1 MFVLRYEKRLLLRW
15 ENVRYNWG
23 EMSTTNNLKHLS
35 YVMRNV
41 CFERWEICAKISRKC
56 VLKMTGNVCY
66 GWWEIL
72 ASNDFKCV
80 IQVMKNVCYTWRE
93 KCSISNEKCVL
104 HPTRKK
110 CYKWW
115 GMFAT
120 GDLKCVLHVI
130 VMWWNECAPSDRKW
144 VPQVKGKILIL
155 PRFSVFYI

>member
-1 MFVLRYEKRLLLRW
+1 
-15 ENVRYNWG
+15 
-23 EMSTTNNLKHLS
+23 
-35 YVMRNV
+35 
-41 CFERWEICAKISRKC
+41 
-56 VLKMTGNVCY
+56 MTGNVCY

-72 ASNDFKCV
+72 ASSDFKCV

-93 KCSISNEKCVL
+93 KCSISNEKYVL

-130 VMWWNECAPSDRKW
+130 VMCATSDETS
-144 VPQVKGKILIL
+144 VPQVMGGVCHKWNERFLSCRGLVFSIFINEINVSPYILVHVTFVLCYPSQLI
-155 PRFSVFYI
+155 RKAVHVNKSTG